1 MWELVALAV
10 GIGFGI
16 ASLAAYVKTNLEARR
31 DAREYKS
38 RLEELET
45 IIREGQRIDPSVL
58 IKKQKKLI
66 DSAEHEIWICGI
78 NALGVFHE
86 SFEGII
92 NFTASGGNVRVL
104 LLNPESEAFKQR
116 EEGEEG
122 TGKNKSARLRAEY
135 MTSVAYCK
143 DIVRLSGNRDS
154 LQLRVYSDKPE
165 WALLVRD
172 TEQDAG
178 MMHINEFAT
187 AGVRG
192 YSGVHRY
199 IANKLQADT
208 FREWLQ
214 RYEARWT
221 TAKEVALQGDLNQE
235 DDAQC
240 T

>member
-1 MWELVALAV
+1 MWDLVALAL
-10 GIGFGI
+10 GIGIGV
-16 ASLAAYVKTNLEARR
+16 AGLAAYVKTNLEARR

-58 IKKQKKLI
+58 IKKQKNLI
-66 DSAEHEIWICGI
+66 ASAEHDIWICGI

-86 SFEGII
+86 SFEDII
-92 NFTASGGNVRVL
+92 SFMASGGNLRVL
-104 LLNPESEAFKQR
+104 LLNPDSEAFEQR
-116 EEGEEG
+116 EEREEG
-122 TGKNKSARLRAEY
+122 TGRNKSGRLRAEY

-143 DIVRLSGNRDS
+143 DIGRLSGNGDS
-154 LQLRVYSDKPE
+154 LRLRVYSHKPE

-192 YSGVHRY
+192 YSGVHRF
-199 IANKLQADT
+199 IVNKLQADA
-208 FREWLQ
+208 FREWIQ
-214 RYEARWT
+214 TYEARWT
-221 TAKEVALQGDLNQE
+221 NAKEVALQEDVDRV
-235 DDAQC
+235 DDA
-240 T
+240 